1 MSYQVTARK
10 WRPQTFAELVGQE
23 HVARTLQNALRQG
36 RIAHAYLFTGTRGV
50 GKTTTARILA
60 KALNCELGPVP
71 EPCNQCVLCQ
81 AITLGNSL
89 DVLEIDGASNRGIDE
104 IRDLREK
111 IRYAPARSRYKVYI
125 IDEVHMLTEHAFN
138 ALLKTLEEPP
148 SEVVF
153 IFATTEPQKVPM
165 TILSRCQRF
174 DFRKVASTAIALCLE
189 KIAGQERI
197 HITGD
202 ALYRIARRAEG
213 SLRDAQTLFD
223 QVVAFCG
230 PDIQEEDVGQLL
242 GAAGEDEILAL
253 LDAILA
259 HDARLVLELFH
270 RCLHRG
276 HDTRELCRAL
286 LELIRDVIVTKVVP
300 HGHGLVDRLPMEQER
315 LRNLGSRTTIE
326 ELQTLFELL
335 ITTEMRV
342 RDSSQP
348 IWMLEVSLLKLA
360 SLPPLQPLSA
370 LVARLERLEQRL
382 GGRSGETSPAVPAL
396 ADRVHEAEP
405 AIATSSGTSS
415 ASLPV
420 SPPSSVTPAAA
431 EPPASAPDLVRRII
445 DSASTRALGW
455 ILEQH
460 CKIQLTDTALEVVF
474 QGHHRMAHELL
485 HEDETLHTLEQI
497 AQTVL
502 GRDIG
507 VRIIDAA
514 PTPNGDGV
522 HPATSGPTEGSFMA
536 LTNAA
541 IVRDTIEL
549 FGGRILDVRQRS
561 VSRDP
566 RARPMSEDEMLNQEG
581 IDDDE

>member
-50 GKTTTARILA
+50 GKTTTARVLA
-60 KALNCELGPVP
+60 KALNCEQGPLP

-148 SEVVF
+148 PEVVF

-174 DFRKVASTAIALCLE
+174 DFRKVPSPEIALCLG

-197 HITGD
+197 HISGE

-230 PDIQEEDVGQLL
+230 AEVREEDVGQLL
-242 GAAGEDEILAL
+242 GAAGEDQILAL
-253 LDAILA
+253 LEALLV

-270 RCLHRG
+270 QFLRQG

-286 LELIRDVIVTKVVP
+286 LELVRDIIVTKVAP
-300 HGHGLVDRLPMEQER
+300 HGHGLVDRSPAEQEG
-315 LRNLGSRTTIE
+315 LQNLGSRTTIE
-326 ELQTLFELL
+326 ALQTLFELL

-342 RDSSQP
+342 RDSTQP

-360 SLPPLQPLSA
+360 TLPPLQSLSA
-370 LVARLERLEQRL
+370 LVTRLESLEQRL
-382 GGRSGETSPAVPAL
+382 GWRSGENITAVPAT
-396 ADRVHEAEP
+396 ADSVHEDEP
-405 AIATSSGTSS
+405 VIKASPATTSS
-415 ASLPV
+415 AVSGSLPSSGV
-420 SPPSSVTPAAA
+420 PSAL
-431 EPPASAPDLVRRII
+431 EPPISAPELVRRII

-460 CKIQLTDTALEVVF
+460 CKIQLTDSALEVVF
-474 QGHHRMAHELL
+474 QGNHRMAHELL
-485 HEDETLHTLEQI
+485 HEHETLRTLEQI
-497 AQTVL
+497 AHTAL
-502 GRDIG
+502 GRDIM
-507 VRIIDAA
+507 VRIIDA
-514 PTPNGDGV
+514 PTPNGHGAV
-522 HPATSGPTEGSFMA
+522 AATSGPTEESFMS
-536 LTNAA
+536 LTRAA

-561 VSRDP
+561 AGRDP
-566 RARPMSEDEMLNQEG
+566 RARPMSEDEMVSQEDV
-581 IDDDE
+581 DDDE